1 MKAIEFKGKTLET
14 IRDFPGDA
22 RQMAG
27 YELDRVQRGF
37 EPSNWKPMKSIGPG
51 VKEIRISANDGV
63 YRVIYVAKF
72 SDAVY
77 VLSAFQKKQQ
87 KTPKE
92 QLAIAKKH
100 YGEILK

>member
-1 MKAIEFKGKTLET
+1 
-14 IRDFPGDA
+14 
-22 RQMAG
+22 MAG

-37 EPSNWKPMKSIGPG
+37 EPSNWKPMKSIGLG

-63 YRVIYVAKF
+63 YRIIYVAKF